1 MKTRQN
7 DDLLPGQTRLLILR
21 IWQPPSSQPEQGYI
35 RLQDTHSGE
44 VVYFKDW
51 AGLFDYL
58 QTLDILP
65 PHLSRKENHP

>member
-1 MKTRQN
+1 MI
-7 DDLLPGQTRLLILR
+7 PSSPHPPAQTRLLILR
-21 IWQPPSSQPEQGYI
+21 IYQPSHSQTGQGHI

-58 QTLDILP
+58 QTPGILP
-65 PHLSRKENHP
+65 SHLSRKENHP